1 MQGYIGALWCIAW
14 IVGLLTT
21 RSPLWT
27 TILATIAFP
36 CIGFT
41 LRKLRPAKF
50 QTQPWMI
57 ASAIVIVAVSWYN
70 FRTPQPDSFDI
81 SRYIS
86 AIDRTSIH
94 VTGTVDAL
102 PRTTRSGKTQLWL
115 TVQNLDAGELNSRL
129 SLPPDKANGT
139 LYVTIGDRHPSFP
152 PGTQIRLSGKLY
164 SPKPAQNPGGFDFK
178 KYLAIEGCFAGLTV
192 DDFEIVTPAK
202 GWGLWQLQQR
212 IVQAQMVGLPG
223 EEGLLLSA
231 MVLGNR
237 AVDLPSAMQDAF
249 TKIGMSHALA
259 ASGFQVSLTLSV
271 VLAICARSSKKVK
284 AISGSVAI
292 VILIGLAGAQP
303 AILRAGVMG
312 FAVLGAIVVDK
323 KIKPIGSL
331 LFASSLLLVW
341 NPLWIWNLGFQLSA
355 LATLGLLV
363 TSEPV
368 QKRLDWMPSP
378 IAAAFATP
386 IAAYLWTIPLQL
398 YSFGLVSP
406 YSIPANVITTILISI
421 ISLGGMVSA
430 LCAAIVPTIG
440 SFTAGLLH
448 FPIAALLA
456 IVEQM
461 GKLPGSQWAVGR
473 ISLPILILLY
483 GLLTIAST
491 VHLFRPKREEQRN
504 LKSNSQRYWIAGMT
518 IAALSLVFVPAWH
531 QAQSRIQIT
540 ALTTA
545 RQPVLVMQA
554 QGKVLL
560 VNTGDRSSSENT
572 VTPFLQQQG
581 INRIDTLIQLH
592 PADEDAVQGLRD
604 RIPVRQILQA
614 TDLANF
620 KLGPIAIRSI
630 PLVSSQ
636 GKSRGKP
643 QNKSQSKPQTALTI
657 ELPNQKSWILANQ
670 IPKGLGQNTF
680 PTENSVLWWN
690 GGYLP
695 ESLPLNAA
703 IVYGKTLKPAT
714 VQTLDQQKIP
724 SFHLARDGAVQWTP
738 NHGFTTTLSTGE
750 TEFASL

>member
-1 MQGYIGALWCIAW
+1 MQGYAGALWCIAW

-21 RSPLWT
+21 RSALLPQSISPLWST
-27 TILATIAFP
+27 VLAAIAFP

-50 QTQPWMI
+50 QTPPWMI
-57 ASAIVIVAVSWYN
+57 ASAIVIVAVGWYN
-70 FRTPQPDSFDI
+70 VRMPQPSDFDI
-81 SRYIS
+81 SRYVN

-94 VTGTVDAL
+94 VTGTVDTL

-115 TVQNLDAGELNSRL
+115 TVQNLDAGDLNSRL
-129 SLPPDKANGT
+129 TLAPDKANGK
-139 LYVTIGDRHPSFP
+139 LYVTIGDRRPSFP
-152 PGTQIRLSGKLY
+152 PGTQVRLSGKLY
-164 SPKPAQNPGGFDFK
+164 APKPAQNPGGFDFK
-178 KYLAIEGCFAGLTV
+178 KYLAIEGCFAGLTA
-192 DDFEIVTPAK
+192 DDFEMIKPAT

-212 IVQAQMVGLPG
+212 IVQAQMLGLPG

-271 VLAICARSSKKVK
+271 VLAICARSSPKVK
-284 AISGSVAI
+284 AIAGSVAI

-323 KIKPIGSL
+323 KTKPIGSL

-368 QKRLDWMPSP
+368 QKRLDWLPSP

-386 IAAYLWTIPLQL
+386 IAAYLWILPLQL

-430 LCAAIVPTIG
+430 LCAAVVPAVG

-448 FPIAALLA
+448 LPIATLLA

-473 ISLPILILLY
+473 ISLAVLILLY

-491 VHLFRPKREEQRN
+491 MHLLSSKREEEQD
-504 LKSNSQRYWIAGMT
+504 LKPKAQRYWITGMT
-518 IAALSLVFVPAWH
+518 IAALSIIFVPAWH

-554 QGKVLL
+554 NGKVLL
-560 VNTGDRSSSENT
+560 INTGDRSSSENT

-581 INRIDTLIQLH
+581 INQIDTLIQLH
-592 PADEDAVQGLRD
+592 NTDEDGIQALRD
-604 RIPVRQILQA
+604 RFPIRQTLQA
-614 TDLANF
+614 SDLPNL
-620 KLGPIAIRSI
+620 KLGPIAIHTTSLTT
-630 PLVSSQ
+630 PSPATPS
-636 GKSRGKP
+636 
-643 QNKSQSKPQTALTI
+643 PQTALTLK
-657 ELPNQKSWILANQ
+657 LPHQKPWILANQ
-670 IPKGLGQNTF
+670 IPKGLDQNIF
-680 PTENSVLWWN
+680 PTENSILWWN

-695 ESLPLNAA
+695 ENLALQAA
-703 IVYGKTLKPAT
+703 IVYGKTLRPTTA
-714 VQTLDQQKIP
+714 QTLDQQKVP
-724 SFHLARDGAVQWTP
+724 TFHLARDGAVQWTP
-738 NHGFTTTLSTGE
+738 SQGFSTTLSTGE

>member
-1 MQGYIGALWCIAW
+1 MQGYAGALWCIAW

-27 TILATIAFP
+27 AALATIAFP

-50 QTQPWMI
+50 QTYPWMI
-57 ASAIVIVAVSWYN
+57 ASAIVLIAVGWFN
-70 FRTPQPDSFDI
+70 FRTPQPSEFDI
-81 SRYIS
+81 SRYVN

-94 VTGTVDAL
+94 VNGIVETL

-115 TVQNLDAGELNSRL
+115 NVQSLDAGDLNSRL
-129 SLPPDKANGT
+129 TLAPDKANGK
-139 LYVTIGDRHPSFP
+139 LYVTIGDRRPSFP
-152 PGTQIRLSGKLY
+152 PGTQVRLSGKLY
-164 SPKPAQNPGGFDFK
+164 APKPAQNPGGFDFK
-178 KYLAIEGCFAGLTV
+178 KYLATEGCFAGLTV
-192 DDFEIVTPAK
+192 DDFKIVKPVT

-212 IVQAQMVGLPG
+212 IVQAQMAGLPG

-271 VLAICARSSKKVK
+271 VLALCARSSKQVK

-386 IAAYLWTIPLQL
+386 IAAYLWTLPLQL

-406 YSIPANVITTILISI
+406 YSIPANVVTTVLISI

-430 LCAAIVPTIG
+430 LCAAIVPAMG

-448 FPIAALLA
+448 LPIATLLA

-461 GKLPGSQWAVGR
+461 GKLPGSQWAVGS
-473 ISLPILILLY
+473 ISLAVLILLY

-491 VHLFRPKREEQRN
+491 LHLFWPQREEQQDLIQN
-504 LKSNSQRYWIAGMT
+504 SQPKSQRYWIMGMT
-518 IAALSLVFVPAWH
+518 IAALSLVFVPAWQ

-540 ALTTA
+540 ALTTSK
-545 RQPVLVMQA
+545 QPVLVMQA
-554 QGKVLL
+554 RGKALL
-560 VNTGDRSSSENT
+560 VNTGDRSSSDNT
-572 VTPFLQQQG
+572 ILPFLQKQG
-581 INRIDTLIQLH
+581 INHIDALIQLH
-592 PADEDAVQGLRD
+592 PTNDEGIQALRD
-604 RIPVRQILQA
+604 RLPIRQILKS
-614 TDLANF
+614 TDLPDF

-630 PLVSSQ
+630 PLSVT
-636 GKSRGKP
+636 
-643 QNKSQSKPQTALTI
+643 QTALKI
-657 ELPNQKSWILANQ
+657 ELPKQKTWILATQ
-670 IPKGLGQNTF
+670 LPKGLSENTF
-680 PTENSVLWWN
+680 PTENSILWWN

-695 ESLPLNAA
+695 EGLSLQAA
-703 IVYGKTLKPAT
+703 IVYGKTLRPAT
-714 VQTLDQQKIP
+714 AQTLDQQKVLT
-724 SFHLARDGAVQWTP
+724 FHLVRDGAVQWTP
-738 NHGFTTTLSTGE
+738 KEGFSTTLSPGE

>member
-1 MQGYIGALWCIAW
+1 MQGYAGALWCIAW
-14 IVGLLTT
+14 IVGLITT
-21 RSPLWT
+21 RLPLWSS
-27 TILATIAFP
+27 ILAAIAFP

-50 QTQPWMI
+50 QTHPWMI
-57 ASAIVIVAVSWYN
+57 ASAIVIISVGWYN
-70 FRTPQPDSFDI
+70 FRTLQPSNFDI
-81 SRYIS
+81 SRYVN

-94 VTGTVDAL
+94 ITGTVDTL

-115 TVQNLDAGELNSRL
+115 TVQSLDAGDLNSRL
-129 SLPPDKANGT
+129 TIPPDKAEGK
-139 LYVTIGDRHPSFP
+139 LYVTIAGRRPSFP
-152 PGTQIRLSGKLY
+152 PGTQVKLSGKLY

-178 KYLAIEGCFAGLTV
+178 KYLATEGCFTGLTA
-192 DDFEIVTPAK
+192 DDFEIIKPAT

-212 IVQAQMVGLPG
+212 IVQAQMAGLPG

-271 VLAICARSSKKVK
+271 VLAFCARSSPKVK
-284 AISGSVAI
+284 AIAGSVAI

-368 QKRLDWMPSP
+368 QKRLDWLPSP

-386 IAAYLWTIPLQL
+386 IAAYLWTLPLQL

-406 YSIPANVITTILISI
+406 YSIPANVITTVLISV

-430 LCAAIVPTIG
+430 LCAAIVPAAG

-448 FPIAALLA
+448 FPIATLLA

-461 GKLPGSQWAVGR
+461 GKLPGSQWAVGS
-473 ISLPILILLY
+473 ISLAVLILLY

-491 VHLFRPKREEQRN
+491 IHLLVPKQEEKQDF
-504 LKSNSQRYWIAGMT
+504 KAKSQRYWITGMT
-518 IAALSLVFVPAWH
+518 IAALSIVFVPAWH

-545 RQPVLVMQA
+545 RQPVLVIQA

-560 VNTGDRSSSENT
+560 INTGDRSSSENT
-572 VTPFLQQQG
+572 VTPFLQKQG
-581 INRIDTLIQLH
+581 INQIDTLIQLH
-592 PADEDAVQGLRD
+592 NTNEEGIQGLRD
-604 RIPVRQILQA
+604 RLPIRQILQA
-614 TDLANF
+614 TDLPNI
-620 KLGPIAIRSI
+620 KLGPIAIQTI
-630 PLVSSQ
+630 PLTTPSPATPSP
-636 GKSRGKP
+636 K
-643 QNKSQSKPQTALTI
+643 TALTI
-657 ELPNQKSWILANQ
+657 TLPNQSPWILANQ
-670 IPKGLGQNTF
+670 IPKRLNQNTF
-680 PTENSVLWWN
+680 PTKNSILWWN

-695 ESLPLNAA
+695 EDLPLQAA
-703 IVYGKTLKPAT
+703 IVYGKTLRPTTA
-714 VQTLDQQKIP
+714 QILDQKKIP
-724 SFHLARDGAVQWTP
+724 TFHLTRDGAVQWTP
-738 NHGFTTTLSTGE
+738 NQGFTTTFATGE

>member
-1 MQGYIGALWCIAW
+1 MQGYAGALWCIAW

-27 TILATIAFP
+27 AALTTIAFP

-50 QTQPWMI
+50 QTYPWMI
-57 ASAIVIVAVSWYN
+57 ASAIVIIAVVWFN
-70 FRTPQPDSFDI
+70 FRTPQPSEFDI
-81 SRYIS
+81 SRYVN

-94 VTGTVDAL
+94 VNGIVETL

-115 TVQNLDAGELNSRL
+115 NVQSLDAGDLNSRL
-129 SLPPDKANGT
+129 TLAPGKANGK
-139 LYVTIGDRHPSFP
+139 LYVTIGDRRPSFP
-152 PGTQIRLSGKLY
+152 PGTQVRLSGKLY
-164 SPKPAQNPGGFDFK
+164 APKPAQNPGGFDFK
-178 KYLAIEGCFAGLTV
+178 KYLATEGCFTGLTV
-192 DDFEIVTPAK
+192 DDFEIVKPVT

-212 IVQAQMVGLPG
+212 IVQAQMLGLPG

-271 VLAICARSSKKVK
+271 VLAICAKSSKKVK

-292 VILIGLAGAQP
+292 VILIALAGAQP

-312 FAVLGAIVVDK
+312 FAVLAAIVVDK

-331 LFASSLLLVW
+331 LFASSLLLAW

-363 TSEPV
+363 TSEPI
-368 QKRLDWMPSP
+368 QKRLDWLPSP

-386 IAAYLWTIPLQL
+386 IAAYLWTLPLQL

-406 YSIPANVITTILISI
+406 YSIPANVITTVLISI

-430 LCAAIVPTIG
+430 LCAAIVPALG

-448 FPIAALLA
+448 FPIATLLA

-461 GKLPGSQWAVGR
+461 GKLPGSQWAVGK
-473 ISLPILILLY
+473 IPLVVLIVLY

-491 VHLFRPKREEQRN
+491 MNLLIPKQN
-504 LKSNSQRYWIAGMT
+504 VQRYWLTGMT
-518 IAALSLVFVPAWH
+518 IVALSFVFVPAWQ

-540 ALTTA
+540 ALSTA
-545 RQPVLVMQA
+545 RQPVLILQA

-560 VNTGDRSSSENT
+560 INTGDRSSSENT

-581 INRIDTLIQLH
+581 INAIDTLIQLH
-592 PADEDAVQGLRD
+592 SSDDEGVQSLRD
-604 RIPVRQILQA
+604 RIPVRQIIQA
-614 TDLANF
+614 NDFSPF

-630 PLVSSQ
+630 PLSAIAA
-636 GKSRGKP
+636 
-643 QNKSQSKPQTALTI
+643 QTAIKI
-657 ELPNQKSWILANQ
+657 ELPKQQPWILVNQ
-670 IPKGLGQNTF
+670 IPKKMDQRQF
-680 PTENSVLWWN
+680 PIENSILWWN

-695 ESLPLNAA
+695 ESLPLRAA
-703 IVYGKTLKPAT
+703 IVYGKTLRPAT
-714 VQTLDQQKIP
+714 TQILDQQKVQT
-724 SFHLARDGAVQWTP
+724 FHLARDGAVQWTP
-738 NHGFTTTLSTGE
+738 SQGFTTTLSIGE

>member
-1 MQGYIGALWCIAW
+1 MQGYAGVLWCIAW
-14 IVGLLTT
+14 IAGLLTT
-21 RSPLWT
+21 RLPLWT
-27 TILATIAFP
+27 SILAAVAFS
-36 CIGFT
+36 CVGFT

-50 QTQPWMI
+50 QVQTWMI
-57 ASAIVIVAVSWYN
+57 ASAIVIASIGWYS
-70 FRTPQPDSFDI
+70 FRTPQPTDFDI
-81 SRYIS
+81 SRYVS
-86 AIDRTSIH
+86 VIDRTNIH
-94 VTGTVDAL
+94 ITGTVDTL

-115 TVQNLDAGELNSRL
+115 TVQNLDAGDLNSRL
-129 SLPPDKANGT
+129 TLAPDKAKGK
-139 LYVTIGDRHPSFP
+139 LYVTIVGRRPSFP
-152 PGTQIRLSGKLY
+152 PGTQVRLKGKLY

-192 DDFEIVTPAK
+192 DNFEIVKPAT

-212 IVQAQMVGLPG
+212 IVQAQMLGLPG

-271 VLAICARSSKKVK
+271 VLAICARSSPKVK
-284 AISGSVAI
+284 AIAGSVAI

-312 FAVLGAIVVDK
+312 FAVLGAIVVDQ

-363 TSEPV
+363 TSEPI

-386 IAAYLWTIPLQL
+386 IAAYLWTLPLQL

-406 YSIPANVITTILISI
+406 HSIPANVITTVLISI

-430 LCAAIVPTIG
+430 LCAAIVPAVG

-448 FPIAALLA
+448 LPIATLLA
-456 IVEQM
+456 IVEQI
-461 GKLPGSQWAVGR
+461 GRLPGSQWAVGK
-473 ISLPILILLY
+473 ISLAVLIVLY

-491 VHLFRPKREEQRN
+491 MHLFKREKQQD
-504 LKSNSQRYWIAGMT
+504 SQRYWITGMT
-518 IAALSLVFVPAWH
+518 IVALSIVFVPAWH

-554 QGKVLL
+554 RGKVLL
-560 VNTGDRSSSENT
+560 INTGDRSSSENT
-572 VTPFLQQQG
+572 VTSFLQQQG
-581 INRIDTLIQLH
+581 INQIDTLIQLH
-592 PADEDAVQGLRD
+592 PTDDEALKSLND
-604 RIPVRQILQA
+604 RLPIRQILQA
-614 TDLANF
+614 SDLPEF
-620 KLGPIAIRSI
+620 KLGPIAVQTIS
-630 PLVSSQ
+630 LTT
-636 GKSRGKP
+636 KSTAKP
-643 QNKSQSKPQTALTI
+643 QIALKI
-657 ELPNQKSWILANQ
+657 ELPNRMPWILANQ
-670 IPKGLGQNTF
+670 IPRGLNPEQF
-680 PTENSVLWWN
+680 PTENSILWWN

-695 ESLPLNAA
+695 DRLSLQAA
-703 IVYGKTLKPAT
+703 IVYGKTLRPT
-714 VQTLDQQKIP
+714 TTQTLDQNKVP
-724 SFHLARDGAVQWTP
+724 TFHLARDGAVQWTP
-738 NHGFTTTLSTGE
+738 NQGFITTFSTGE
-750 TEFASL
+750 TEFAGL